1 MLAVRAKHAVHAF
14 RDDDAVLTRR
24 FPEADGV
31 VCSRNWRASEGPA
44 PNDPLA
50 SRFQPTLDAA
60 RRDESYVSR
69 GIPMVGEPL
78 VTLWAAGSRP
88 RGWMTATWPETLPM
102 ADHRDRGA
110 RL

>member
-1 MLAVRAKHAVHAF
+1 MLAVRAKDAVHAF

-69 GIPMVGEPL
+69 GDSNGGRAVGHVVGRGIQTTGVDDGDL
-78 VTLWAAGSRP
+78 AGNP
-88 RGWMTATWPETLPM
+88 PDG
-102 ADHRDRGA
+102 
-110 RL
+110 